1 MDIITNEKIENSR
14 DTGVDS
20 TDFYRESIKKAL
32 YSVIGNVMEDETQ
45 RAREQIIKER
55 ENAVQQIAEETRSL
69 FNKILDNEKKAI
81 WADERK
87 TILSEVINSG
97 EVKAGITPAYTIQS
111 SINVA
116 NGEMQNISNNLH
128 ETAFK
133 EIVEVEILPPRDQNG
148 IAILN
153 TYLINMPEV
162 IKVELVTLIDK
173 SVFKVM
179 LKKPVNFVEQLS
191 SLPQVFNAEETLEKG
206 QKKIQITLSVKAKL
220 EQNQNEVNDK
230 INKIFKKKN

>member
-1 MDIITNEKIENSR
+1 
-14 DTGVDS
+14 
-20 TDFYRESIKKAL
+20 
-32 YSVIGNVMEDETQ
+32 
-45 RAREQIIKER
+45 
-55 ENAVQQIAEETRSL
+55 
-69 FNKILDNEKKAI
+69 
-81 WADERK
+81 
-87 TILSEVINSG
+87 
-97 EVKAGITPAYTIQS
+97 
-111 SINVA
+111 
-116 NGEMQNISNNLH
+116 
-128 ETAFK
+128 
-133 EIVEVEILPPRDQNG
+133 VEVEILPPRDQNG

-179 LKKPVNFVEQLS
+179 LNKPVNFVEQLS

>member
-1 MDIITNEKIENSR
+1 MDIITNEKIENNR
-14 DTGVDS
+14 ATGVDS

-69 FNKILDNEKKAI
+69 FNKILENEKKAI

-87 TILSEVINSG
+87 TILSEVIHSG
-97 EVKAGITPAYTIQS
+97 EVKTGITPAYTIQS

-128 ETAFK
+128 GAPFK

-179 LKKPVNFVEQLS
+179 LNKPINFVEQLS

-206 QKKIQITLSVKAKL
+206 QKKIQITLSVKAKF
-220 EQNQNEVNDK
+220 EQNQNEVNDI

>member
-1 MDIITNEKIENSR
+1 VAQPPTSWLNS
-14 DTGVDS
+14 T
-20 TDFYRESIKKAL
+20 
-32 YSVIGNVMEDETQ
+32 
-45 RAREQIIKER
+45 ER
-55 ENAVQQIAEETRSL
+55 VAQHTPYCWLS
-69 FNKILDNEKKAI
+69 
-81 WADERK
+81 K
-87 TILSEVINSG
+87 TEIS
-97 EVKAGITPAYTIQS
+97 
-111 SINVA
+111 
-116 NGEMQNISNNLH
+116 SNNLH
-128 ETAFK
+128 EAPFK

-179 LKKPVNFVEQLS
+179 LNKPVNFVEQLS
-191 SLPQVFNAEETLEKG
+191 SLPQVFNAEETFEKG

-220 EQNQNEVNDK
+220 EQKQNEVNDK